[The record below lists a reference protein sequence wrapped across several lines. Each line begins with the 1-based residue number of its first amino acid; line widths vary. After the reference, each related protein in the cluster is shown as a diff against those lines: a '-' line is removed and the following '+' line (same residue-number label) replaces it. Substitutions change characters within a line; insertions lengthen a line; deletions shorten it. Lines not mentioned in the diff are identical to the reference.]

1 MPRARWQV
9 CRGAKRGGPQQGS
22 NCTTT
27 QTALLL
33 KLHYYSIVNIYPIV
47 NIILVDEAAQ
57 ADGGFLQL
65 GLAAGVA
72 MVVVAVVAVVAAAA
86 AAEVG
91 LHRSEPLPG
100 SRRYLQKPGHSDQN
114 FTGVALY

>member
-1 MPRARWQV
+1 MPASESVAAARESVVLPRARWQV
-9 CRGAKRGGPQQGS
+9 CRGAKRGGPHQGS

-100 SRRYLQKPGHSDQN
+100 SRR
-114 FTGVALY
+114 

>member
-1 MPRARWQV
+1 MQDGKFAGERSGADHSRA
-9 CRGAKRGGPQQGS
+9 
-22 NCTTT
+22 

-100 SRRYLQKPGHSDQN
+100 SRR
-114 FTGVALY
+114 